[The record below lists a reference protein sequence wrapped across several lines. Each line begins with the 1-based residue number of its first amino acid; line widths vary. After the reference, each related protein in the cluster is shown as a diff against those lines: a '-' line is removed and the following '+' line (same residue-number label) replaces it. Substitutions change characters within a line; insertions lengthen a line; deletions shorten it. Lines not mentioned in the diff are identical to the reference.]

1 MNTRIICTPSNIRK
15 SGVAA
20 AMAHDTDE
28 FAEIILREESL
39 LDIMEGQVNVD
50 EKRKCNK
57 TKPVDILK
65 ALDIEIHVA
74 TPDQVQDL
82 NPDAIITGKMFGQ
95 GIYFAPS
102 AMKSWGYTSAPDAV
116 WTRRN
121 AGRTTHTAFMALYAT
136 AYGKPYELY
145 SHTGTWLH
153 YNYQCLHREHPDCSC
168 VHAKAGK
175 GMLHNDEVI
184 FYREDQMTINYI
196 CEFAA

>member
-102 AMKSWGYTSAPDAV
+102 AMKSWGYTSAPDEV

-145 SHTGTWLH
+145 SHTATQAHGCTTITSVCTG
-153 YNYQCLHREHPDCSC
+153 NTRTAPVSMQRPARVCC
-168 VHAKAGK
+168 
-175 GMLHNDEVI
+175 I
-184 FYREDQMTINYI
+184 MTR
-196 CEFAA
+196 